1 MDGKSY
7 FCKRRLT
14 NTPFYS
20 IPIYGGCM
28 KFIFF
33 LAILVA
39 AHLAEASFDV
49 SIITINKETVVEIV
63 RNGNV
68 CHYVVDKQDLASN
81 SSETIVAKAI
91 EFCRLS
97 K

>member
-1 MDGKSY
+1 
-7 FCKRRLT
+7 
-14 NTPFYS
+14 
-20 IPIYGGCM
+20 M

-33 LAILVA
+33 LAIILA

-49 SIITINKETVVEIV
+49 SIITINRETVVEII
-63 RNGNV
+63 RDGNV
-68 CHYVVDKQDLASN
+68 CHYVVDKKDLAEN
-81 SSETIVAKAI
+81 SAETIVVKAI